1 MYGVS
6 GIPHCQWGGNQNVVG
21 GGTSTYGSYL
31 TKYNAIVAENAPLEI
46 AVGFAAGP
54 SGTTI
59 EAEVELSANITTT
72 NNKIIF
78 IVSRYIEDSYFC
90 SVATYEEQAFTLT
103 TAGQSQ
109 NYSIPVTLNPNWA
122 MEDLKAVVIVQTFNG
137 NHKILNARQSGFT
150 GLLPIFTTNIN
161 SGPGNLPVQFQNT
174 SFPQIG
180 IDAFDWDLDGDGTI
194 DSHEE
199 DPYFVY
205 ETAGTYDVTLTI
217 HVGNEQES
225 VTVEDAITVTDGQNI
240 SGNLH
245 GIWDAAH
252 SPYIITDDVCVTNNY
267 QLIIEPGAEI
277 HINNGSLFEVR
288 GLFQAEALEE
298 ENPIIFTSDDSW
310 QGFKFVINDEDNK
323 LIGCE
328 ISKATNSAIWIDNS
342 TISIIGNKIFD
353 NITTSKAAGI
363 EIEDSENILIMQNII
378 ANNVGATLCGGI
390 GMINSSPIINNNII
404 VNNTGQVGAAFSIKQ
419 QSNPTIINN
428 TIANNEYT
436 AGSGGTSFIFSS
448 TVELMNNIVVGEGDM
463 IFQFSSTVTATYNNV
478 TGGIAGT
485 GNIDEDPNFTSPTT
499 GSGIS
504 YNGLEADWTLSNG
517 SLCIDA
523 GNPDVAYNDP
533 DGSQN
538 DMGAYGGP
546 NAIGSTGGNP
556 VIYGDLDG
564 NGVVQ
569 AFDASITLQG
579 AVGLT
584 TLTPAQII
592 AADVDGNGTIMAYDA
607 SLILQYAVGI
617 ITIFPVEEMRSEA
630 PLADVKVSV
639 EDNDLVF
646 TTTGNLFGFE
656 VNASGIE
663 FNNITTDLLF
673 AQNDNLVAVASAN
686 AVNGEFLRISFTS
699 MDENANLEMIVN
711 TESVNIQLNSIPEI
725 SFTGQYPNPFNP
737 VCYFGI
743 NSNLETSVQIN
754 IYNVKGTKVTT
765 INENISKGTNT
776 IKWNAENVA
785 SGVYF
790 YKMSVD
796 NKISSGK
803 MLLLK

>member
-1 MYGVS
+1 
-6 GIPHCQWGGNQNVVG
+6 
-21 GGTSTYGSYL
+21 
-31 TKYNAIVAENAPLEI
+31 
-46 AVGFAAGP
+46 
-54 SGTTI
+54 
-59 EAEVELSANITTT
+59 
-72 NNKIIF
+72 
-78 IVSRYIEDSYFC
+78 
-90 SVATYEEQAFTLT
+90 
-103 TAGQSQ
+103 
-109 NYSIPVTLNPNWA
+109 
-122 MEDLKAVVIVQTFNG
+122 
-137 NHKILNARQSGFT
+137 
-150 GLLPIFTTNIN
+150 
-161 SGPGNLPVQFQNT
+161 
-174 SFPQIG
+174 
-180 IDAFDWDLDGDGTI
+180 
-194 DSHEE
+194 
-199 DPYFVY
+199 
-205 ETAGTYDVTLTI
+205 
-217 HVGNEQES
+217 
-225 VTVEDAITVTDGQNI
+225 
-240 SGNLH
+240 
-245 GIWDAAH
+245 
-252 SPYIITDDVCVTNNY
+252 
-267 QLIIEPGAEI
+267 
-277 HINNGSLFEVR
+277 
-288 GLFQAEALEE
+288 
-298 ENPIIFTSDDSW
+298 
-310 QGFKFVINDEDNK
+310 
-323 LIGCE
+323 
-328 ISKATNSAIWIDNS
+328 
-342 TISIIGNKIFD
+342 
-353 NITTSKAAGI
+353 
-363 EIEDSENILIMQNII
+363 
-378 ANNVGATLCGGI
+378 
-390 GMINSSPIINNNII
+390 
-404 VNNTGQVGAAFSIKQ
+404 
-419 QSNPTIINN
+419 
-428 TIANNEYT
+428 
-436 AGSGGTSFIFSS
+436 
-448 TVELMNNIVVGEGDM
+448 MNNIVVGEGDM

-546 NAIGSTGGNP
+546 NAMASTGGTP

-743 NSNLETSVQIN
+743 IFFYNRLNNSKLICIFFYSDQP
-754 IYNVKGTKVTT
+754 KV
-765 INENISKGTNT
+765 
-776 IKWNAENVA
+776 
-785 SGVYF
+785 
-790 YKMSVD
+790 
-796 NKISSGK
+796 
-803 MLLLK
+803 